1 MPRFTS
7 DNAAAMGRR
16 RQRNGRPKPRSQ
28 IIRMQA
34 SLLASATDPAVE
46 PHIRAAAARA
56 WDVLEE
62 RLRIID
68 GKPLP
73 GHLKPERESR
83 SRRAQAHKAVLSIAA
98 ADLPASH
105 TQGQ

>member
-1 MPRFTS
+1 M
-7 DNAAAMGRR
+7 AAKRKG
-16 RQRNGRPKPRSQ
+16 NNRPKPRTQ
-28 IIRMQA
+28 ILRMQA
-34 SLLASATDPAVE
+34 SLLVGATDATIPL
-46 PHIRAAAARA
+46 HIRAAAARA

-98 ADLPASH
+98 SDLPSSH
-105 TQGQ
+105 GQ